1 MRGGAGFISCDEK
14 FIILIIKARLK
25 LDGKIFWNK
34 VSIIHNNNGKEYC
47 IQYSVTCD
55 WLL

>member
-1 MRGGAGFISCDEK
+1 MRGEAGFISCDEK